1 MRVFSCIHPKVVKN
15 LYTGEDVVVP
25 CGKCSACTDSKAAL
39 WVQKLDQEMQCHK
52 YTLFVTL
59 QYNEQNVPQVIRLR
73 KEDLPLMSNPYH
85 YQYIDSETGQ
95 LFDFYDKSVHRHNK
109 ADINYVLNTKVLLTL
124 SKRDIQLFIKRLR
137 YFIHERIP
145 TEHLRYF
152 ITGEYGPRTYR
163 PHYHA
168 LFFFDSPLLAKEI
181 FELLP
186 KVWKLGNI
194 FDPHFVSGSASE
206 YVASYV
212 NSFSKLPSIYSHDG
226 LRQFSLYSK
235 HPAIGTLQFLR
246 EDIKQIFF
254 ERLNKIRLF
263 KGDSHEFV
271 DVPLW
276 RSLQDRCF
284 PRIPRFNCLSR
295 EDRVRMYEFGNRFPH
310 AESCEVF
317 AEWLRRYYCRGN
329 SVDSIEAR
337 YFKEISK
344 KPVLQTGFSKD
355 GSLQVR
361 KEIEYR
367 ACDNSLLNFARI
379 VKRVAV
385 QAQAWNIS
393 IKQYVEQISDFYEN
407 LKKENYYEQ
416 LSFQDNYF
424 KLHPKE
430 AHGLF
435 FDYSFIHRVDGKKF
449 EELSD
454 TDKYY
459 LKINM
464 LADDST
470 DIVRLSYE
478 DCFDYRDMT
487 SLHEKINHSNC
498 KTKEMND
505 YVFKHSEKFKNII
518 GYLKDLKDL

>member
-1 MRVFSCIHPKVVKN
+1 MRVFQCIHPKVVTN
-15 LYTGEDVVVP
+15 PYTGEDVVVP
-25 CGKCSACTDSKAAL
+25 CGKCSACLDKKASL

-52 YTLFVTL
+52 FTLFVTL
-59 QYNEQNVPQVIRLR
+59 QYNEYSVPQVVRLR
-73 KEDLPLMSNPYH
+73 KEDLPFMKSQYH

-95 LFDFYDKSVHRHNK
+95 IFDYFDKSITRHNK
-109 ADINYVLNTKVLLTL
+109 ADNNYIMNTKVLLTL

-137 YFIHERIP
+137 YFIHELDP
-145 TEHLRYF
+145 NEHLRYF
-152 ITGEYGPRTYR
+152 VTGEYGGRTYR

-168 LFFFDSPLLAKEI
+168 LFFFDSTLLAEKI
-181 FELLP
+181 FELFP
-186 KVWKLGNI
+186 KVWKLGNCY
-194 FDPHFVSGSASE
+194 DPHFVSGSASE

-254 ERLNKIRLF
+254 EKLNKIRLF
-263 KGDSHEFV
+263 RGDTHEFV

-284 PRIPRFNCLSR
+284 PRIPRFNRLSR
-295 EDRVRMYEFGNRFPH
+295 EDRVRLYEFGNRYPQS
-310 AESCEVF
+310 EDCQVF
-317 AEWLRRYYCRGN
+317 AEWLKRYYCKGN
-329 SVDSIEAR
+329 AIDSIEAR

-344 KPVLQTGFSKD
+344 KPTFQTTFSKD
-355 GSLQVR
+355 GSLVAQR
-361 KEIEYR
+361 ELIYR
-367 ACDNSLLNFARI
+367 ACDNALVNFARI

-393 IKQYVEQISDFYEN
+393 IKQYVEQISDFYEE
-407 LKKENYYEQ
+407 LEKQNYREQ
-416 LSFQDNYF
+416 LAFQDEYF

-430 AHGLF
+430 KHGLY
-435 FDYSFIHRVDGKKF
+435 FDYAFVERVNGKPF
-449 EELSD
+449 NSLSP

-459 LKINM
+459 LEVNM
-464 LADDST
+464 LADSST
-470 DIVRLSYE
+470 EIVDLSLD
-478 DCFDYRDMT
+478 DCFDYVDMM
-487 SLHEKINHSNC
+487 SLHEKINHTNC
-498 KTKEMND
+498 KTKDMND
-505 YVFKHSEKFKNII
+505 YVFKHSEKFQNII